1 MIKFSIYVIEKMPSI
16 NDVPLEGKE
25 RGTLDFDIF
34 IGFVL
39 TKYDFFGHKV
49 EGCKKTLKKLFLP
62 QNIKRA

>member
-39 TKYDFFGHKV
+39 TKYDFFGFKV
-49 EGCKKTLKKLFLP
+49 ESCKKTLKKLFLP